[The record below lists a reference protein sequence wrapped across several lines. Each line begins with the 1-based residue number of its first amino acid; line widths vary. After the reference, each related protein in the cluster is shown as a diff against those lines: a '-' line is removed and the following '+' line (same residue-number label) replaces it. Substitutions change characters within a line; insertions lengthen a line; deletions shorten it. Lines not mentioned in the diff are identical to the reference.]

1 MDLPVVDFHSHVGR
15 WAIHGIDDDQDRF
28 LRVMDAAGVDKAC
41 ANCIFHGD
49 ARRGNDAVAR
59 FVARRP
65 DRFIGVAFVTP
76 HYPEEALPE
85 LERAFDELGMKF
97 LKVYPD
103 YFGRPIDDPAYLPI
117 FEWADERGIV
127 IMSHSSG
134 LQGEDTLTN
143 PRRFIGLARR
153 FTRVRWVLAH
163 AGNGPRGEAQA
174 VEAARACPNVFLEI
188 CTSFADH
195 GLIEALVE
203 GAGPDRVL
211 YGSDMPL
218 MDARYQVGRVVT
230 ADIPEEAKRQILG
243 LNAIKLLG
251 LEP

>member
-1 MDLPVVDFHSHVGR
+1 MDLPVIDFHSHVGR

-41 ANCIFHGD
+41 VNCIFHGD
-49 ARRGNDAVAR
+49 ARRGNDAVAS

-76 HYPEEALPE
+76 HFPEEALPE

-117 FEWADERGIV
+117 FEWAEERGIV
-127 IMSHSSG
+127 IMSHSSC
-134 LQGEDTLTN
+134 LEGEDTLTN
-143 PRRFIGLARR
+143 PRRFIGLAQR

-163 AGNGPRGEAQA
+163 AGNGPRGEKQA

-243 LNAIKLLG
+243 LNAVKLLG
-251 LEP
+251 LKP